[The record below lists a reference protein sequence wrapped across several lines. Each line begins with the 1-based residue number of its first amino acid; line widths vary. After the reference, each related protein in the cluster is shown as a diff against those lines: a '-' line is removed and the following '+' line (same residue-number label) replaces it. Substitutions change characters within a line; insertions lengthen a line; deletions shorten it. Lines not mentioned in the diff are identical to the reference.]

1 MEFLAAV
8 KAVNGRMIHLT
19 ERIAVKTTKGKLSV
33 YTFASPDEISR
44 LSFEGQFGEHPD
56 FRSLY
61 TRSASLIKRAAEE
74 DANVVLAVADN
85 ENIIGFG
92 VLASP
97 EPDQRWARLE
107 PKVMMEVKAIEVA
120 RDWRQM
126 GVGSLLVQGML
137 SHPRVEEKIIY
148 FVGFTWT
155 WDLKWTK
162 VTASQYRQMMISL
175 FKPFQFN
182 ECKTNEPNICLDA
195 DNLFMCRIGKNIS
208 DSLLD
213 DFKWLSFGVYN
224 P

>member
-1 MEFLAAV
+1 M
-8 KAVNGRMIHLT
+8 T
-19 ERIAVKTTKGKLSV
+19 ERIAVQTPMGKLSV
-33 YTFASPDEISR
+33 YTFASPDEIR
-44 LSFEGQFGEHPD
+44 QLSFEEQFGEHPD

-61 TRSASLIKRAAEE
+61 TRSASLIRRAAEG
-74 DANVVLAVADN
+74 DANVVLAVTDK
-85 ENIIGFG
+85 ESIIGFG
-92 VLASP
+92 VLAYP
-97 EPDQRWARLE
+97 QPDQRWARLE

-126 GVGSLLVQGML
+126 GVGSVLVKGML
-137 SHPRVEEKIIY
+137 SDPRVEEKIIY

-155 WDLKWTK
+155 WDLRWTK
-162 VTASQYRQMMISL
+162 ITASQYRKMMIRL
-175 FKPFQFN
+175 FQPFQFK

-208 DSLLD
+208 DGLLD